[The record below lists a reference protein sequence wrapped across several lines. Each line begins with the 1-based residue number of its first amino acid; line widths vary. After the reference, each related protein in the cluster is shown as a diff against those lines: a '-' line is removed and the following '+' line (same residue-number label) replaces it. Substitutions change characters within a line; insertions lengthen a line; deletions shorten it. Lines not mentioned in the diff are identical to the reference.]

1 MQREQLSLQ
10 REMADDLEAL
20 LEGFDGMKDRLA
32 IMSSLVTALTKLF
45 LSAQSGSGSSESS
58 GSSEQP
64 FRPEGVEN
72 VSQPESPHEHSQGR

>member
-45 LSAQSGSGSSESS
+45 LSAEGGFGSSESADR
-58 GSSEQP
+58 SEQP
-64 FRPEGVEN
+64 LQPEGVGD
-72 VSQPESPHEHSQGR
+72 VSQPEFPHEQPQG